1 MRLYSAL
8 FPPQDALAELADVV
22 RSVAPGTRELDGV
35 DVADM
40 HIPVTQ
46 FGNVTL
52 ADARSLEAALAR
64 ETAGWRAPKLAF
76 SGGTALEWRGDQ
88 SVWAKLDGDLD
99 ALHEI
104 ARGVSTVVQ
113 RLGFLVD
120 RRQFRP
126 MLSVGTITDHTT
138 APYLEA
144 LVGALESFT
153 GMSWQ
158 LPELTVLRK
167 LPVLEDGSDGGF
179 EVVRHLP
186 LDVD

>member
-1 MRLYSAL
+1 
-8 FPPQDALAELADVV
+8 
-22 RSVAPGTRELDGV
+22 
-35 DVADM
+35 
-40 HIPVTQ
+40 
-46 FGNVTL
+46 
-52 ADARSLEAALAR
+52 
-64 ETAGWRAPKLAF
+64 
-76 SGGTALEWRGDQ
+76 
-88 SVWAKLDGDLD
+88 
-99 ALHEI
+99 
-104 ARGVSTVVQ
+104 
-113 RLGFLVD
+113 
-120 RRQFRP
+120 

-138 APYLEA
+138 APYLES